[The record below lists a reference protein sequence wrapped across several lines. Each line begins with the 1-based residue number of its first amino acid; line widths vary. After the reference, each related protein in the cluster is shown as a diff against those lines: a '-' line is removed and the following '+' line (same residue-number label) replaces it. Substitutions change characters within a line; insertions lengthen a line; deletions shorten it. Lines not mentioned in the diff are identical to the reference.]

1 MNAPE
6 RTAAFTLDED
16 NDERKITYAPSP
28 QIPNAGTFT
37 FNKEDHTMGNLIR
50 HQLLRNPNVHFCGY
64 MHPHPLI
71 HRIDMKI
78 QTRDGTTNPGDVL
91 LEAIDDLTTECGK
104 LQENFDGA
112 LELFQEEQDKGR
124 NM

>member
-1 MNAPE
+1 
-6 RTAAFTLDED
+6 
-16 NDERKITYAPSP
+16 
-28 QIPNAGTFT
+28 
-37 FNKEDHTMGNLIR
+37 MGNLIR

-124 NM
+124 NMWTLPFWVLFYKIDVKHTSFSFLNPPA